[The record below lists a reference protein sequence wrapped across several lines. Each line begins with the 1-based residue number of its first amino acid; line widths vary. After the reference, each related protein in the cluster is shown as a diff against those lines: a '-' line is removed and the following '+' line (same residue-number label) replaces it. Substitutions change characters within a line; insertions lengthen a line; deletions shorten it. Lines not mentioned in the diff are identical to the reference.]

1 MITLKET
8 HSAILNKPAQ
18 WRLPLM
24 DFVDD
29 FRHHR
34 DIQALHDPFPTRD
47 PAVDALLASTAESL
61 CREMNLPSPDWIAC
75 IPASPSAWFV
85 SGFDSLRAIALVESP
100 VDFRVRKIFVHENFL
115 SRA

>member
-8 HSAILNKPAQ
+8 HSALLKNPAQ

-34 DIQALHDPFPTRD
+34 DIGALHEPFIAGDP
-47 PAVDALLASTAESL
+47 VLNALLASTAESL
-61 CREMNLPSPDWIAC
+61 CRELKLPCPDWIEG
-75 IPASPSAWFV
+75 IPAIPQAWFV
-85 SGFDSLRAIALVESP
+85 SGFDSLRAIALAESP
-100 VDFRVRKIFVHENFL
+100 ADFRSRKIFVHENFL

>member
-8 HSAILNKPAQ
+8 HSALMKNPAQ
-18 WRLPLM
+18 WRIPLM

-34 DIQALHDPFPTRD
+34 DIGALHDPFIAED
-47 PAVDALLASTAESL
+47 PVLDALLASTAESL
-61 CREMNLPSPDWIAC
+61 CREMNLPSPDWIAR
-75 IPASPSAWFV
+75 IPASPTAWFV

-100 VDFRVRKIFVHENFL
+100 PDFRLRKIFVHENFL